1 MEYSKR
7 LGAIT
12 DAQFQAALAHFKLGK
27 FVRAAPIPF
36 GLFGQNVFVTSTA
49 GEFVLR
55 GCPHLPWQFPNER
68 YFAHELHERT
78 TAPAPWPYLI
88 DESPAIFGWSY
99 ALMPRMPGINAADPE
114 IRARL
119 TKDDRIAM
127 ARAMAQNLSEMQK
140 LTAPIAGRIELATGT
155 VKPFVLAE
163 ELAWPFAFVGDAT
176 ESPTIS
182 YAERVEVVI
191 RSLLMR
197 ARGTNNRT
205 TLADVE
211 WVESVLRLAHDALR
225 VEFTPCFVMEDYKEG
240 NVVFDDSSGR
250 RRVSGVF
257 DLMESHFGDGES
269 DLSRTVA
276 TYVDE
281 DVSLAREFV
290 HEYLTL
296 RPPRDGFAERFRA
309 YMMLERLM
317 IWEYVQR
324 HEPRIAAKMGSL
336 RHWAE
341 RYVAAWPELSA

>member
-12 DAQFQAALAHFKLGK
+12 DAQFQAALSHFELGE

-36 GLFGQNVFVTSTA
+36 GLFGQNVFLTSTA

-55 GCPHLPWQFPNER
+55 GCPHLPWQFPSER
-68 YFAHELHERT
+68 YFARALHERT
-78 TAPAPWPYLI
+78 AAPAPWPYLV
-88 DESPAIFGWSY
+88 DESPTIFGWSY
-99 ALMPRMPGINAADPE
+99 ALMPRMPGVNAADPA
-114 IRARL
+114 IRVRL

-127 ARAMAQNLSEMQK
+127 VRAMAQNLAEMQR
-140 LTAPIAGRIELATGT
+140 LTAPIAGRIDLASET

-163 ELAWPFAFVGDAT
+163 ESVWPFPFLADAAG
-176 ESPTIS
+176 SPILS

-191 RSLLMR
+191 RSLLKR

-211 WVESVLRLAHDALR
+211 WVEDVLRFSHDALR

-250 RRVSGVF
+250 WCVSGVF

-276 TYVDE
+276 TYIDE
-281 DVSLAREFV
+281 DADLARKFV
-290 HEYLTL
+290 REYRTL
-296 RPPRDGFAERFRA
+296 RPPRDGFAERFSA
-309 YMMLERLM
+309 YMMLERLI

-324 HEPRIAAKMGSL
+324 HEPDVAARMRSL
-336 RHWAE
+336 RDWAE
-341 RYVAAWPELSA
+341 RYVGALPALSE